1 MGAIVLEE
9 HGEDGDVA
17 VFFEE
22 VGRCPGGF
30 GVAVWYG
37 KVLYL
42 RDGVGGVLGGSG
54 CGVVDEEGAHVYRGE
69 GDFHDPA
76 RNSLV
81 WWMELA
87 MYLGCKGR
95 LGY

>member
-17 VFFEE
+17 VFFKE
-22 VGRCPGGF
+22 VGGCPGGF

-37 KVLYL
+37 EVLYK

-54 CGVVDEEGAHVYRGE
+54 CGVVDEEVADE
-69 GDFHDPA
+69 
-76 RNSLV
+76 
-81 WWMELA
+81 
-87 MYLGCKGR
+87 
-95 LGY
+95 